1 MKGVTPELVRCP
13 EGSDPW
19 AAVQRRAGCI
29 CSRSSG
35 CTSTSCNVQALV
47 ENRTDVRVESN
58 VQYNARQEYV
68 VNPSFTHSSNKISIQ
83 LPLRKMYY
91 KKASELHKVVTSV
104 GKVMH

>member
-1 MKGVTPELVRCP
+1 MKGVTPELFRCP

-58 VQYNARQEYV
+58 VQRKARICSQSIIY
-68 VNPSFTHSSNKISIQ
+68 SFQQKNLNTITTEKNV
-83 LPLRKMYY
+83 L
-91 KKASELHKVVTSV
+91 
-104 GKVMH
+104 